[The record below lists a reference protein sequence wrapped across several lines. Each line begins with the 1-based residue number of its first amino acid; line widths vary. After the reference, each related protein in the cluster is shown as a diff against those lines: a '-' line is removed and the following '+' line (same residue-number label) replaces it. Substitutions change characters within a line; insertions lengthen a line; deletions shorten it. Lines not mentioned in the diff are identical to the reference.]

1 MGWFGSAKKKPA
13 QEQYK
18 PARTPPKTPEVR
30 QPEEPTSPNAW
41 YDELQQQSHL
51 DST

>member
-18 PARTPPKTPEVR
+18 PARTPPKTPEAR

-41 YDELQQQSHL
+41 YDELQQQ
-51 DST
+51 